1 MSTLYIVST
10 PIGNRTDITL
20 RALETLWSVDI
31 ILCEDTRETGG
42 LLNNYKSHFDT
53 PYPKLLSYTEHNEN
67 IRIPG
72 ILNNL
77 QSGLNYA
84 LVTDRG
90 TPVISD
96 PGYKLVREVVGL
108 GKTNPNIK
116 VDVIPGANAILP
128 ALILSGFPPDKFIFL
143 GFLPK
148 QKLKQIESLIN
159 LPKITT
165 VFYDSPKRLL
175 TTLSVVQEALGDIEV
190 AICLEMTKM
199 FQKVW
204 IDKASIL
211 FAKINETELKGEI
224 TVVLNL
230 SVE

>member
-1 MSTLYIVST
+1 VSTLFVVST
-10 PIGNRTDITL
+10 PIGNQADISL

-31 ILCEDTRETGG
+31 ILCEDTRESGS
-42 LLNNYKSHFDT
+42 LLNNFKSHFDK

-67 IRIPG
+67 MRIPEIIANLKNG
-72 ILNNL
+72 I
-77 QSGLNYA
+77 NYA

-96 PGYKLVREVVGL
+96 PGYKLVREVINL
-108 GKTNPNIK
+108 SKSDSSIK

-128 ALILSGFPPDKFIFL
+128 SLILSGFPPDKFIFL

-148 QKLKQIESLIN
+148 QKSKQIELITN

-165 VFYDSPKRLL
+165 IFYDSPKRLL
-175 TTLSVVQEALGDIEV
+175 TTLSVIKDTLGDLEV

-204 IDKASIL
+204 INKIDYLISQ
-211 FAKINETELKGEI
+211 INESDLKGEI

-230 SVE
+230 AN